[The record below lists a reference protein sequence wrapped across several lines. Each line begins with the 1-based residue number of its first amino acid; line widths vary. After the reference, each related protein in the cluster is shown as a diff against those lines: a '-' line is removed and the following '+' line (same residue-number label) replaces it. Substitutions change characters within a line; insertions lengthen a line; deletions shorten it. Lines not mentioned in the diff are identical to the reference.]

1 MDAHPKDR
9 AAGEKKAVDWDDLYH
24 RLAASRQS
32 INREMT
38 PAERKEILKARAKAL
53 AGESVEGETAAECL
67 ELLEFRLAYETY
79 GIEMRHIQETAPLKE
94 LTPLPGTPAFVLGL
108 INLRGRILSVID
120 IKKFFDLPEKGLT
133 DLNKIIV
140 LQREGM
146 EFGLLADEILG
157 VRLISRGEIYPS
169 LPTLTGVREEYL
181 MGVTRE
187 RTVLLD
193 GQKLLNDENL
203 VVNDEE

>member
-1 MDAHPKDR
+1 MDAHPTDR
-9 AAGEKKAVDWDDLYH
+9 AAGRKEKIDWDDLH
-24 RLAASRQS
+24 RRLAAARRN

-38 PAERKEILKARAKAL
+38 PTERKEILKARAKAL
-53 AGESVEGETAAECL
+53 AGESGEGESVTEQL
-67 ELLEFRLAYETY
+67 EVLEFRLAYETY
-79 GIEMRHIQETAPLKE
+79 GIEMSHVQETAPLRE
-94 LTPLPGTPAFVLGL
+94 LTPLPGTPPFVLGL

-140 LQREGM
+140 LHGEEM

-157 VRLISRGEIYPS
+157 VRSISRDGMYPP

-181 MGVTRE
+181 LGVTGE

-193 GQKLLNDENL
+193 GHKLLTDEHL

>member
-1 MDAHPKDR
+1 MEAHPKDR
-9 AAGEKKAVDWDDLYH
+9 AAGEKKGIDWDDLH
-24 RLAASRQS
+24 RRLAAARQN

-38 PAERKEILKARAKAL
+38 PAERKETLKARAKTL
-53 AGESVEGETAAECL
+53 AGESVEGESVTEQL
-67 ELLEFRLAYETY
+67 EVLEFRLAYETY
-79 GIEMRHIQETAPLKE
+79 GIEMTHVQETAPLKE
-94 LTPLPGTPAFVLGL
+94 LTPVPGTPAFVLGL

-140 LQREGM
+140 LHGEGM

-157 VRLISRGEIYPS
+157 VRSISRDEMYPS

-181 MGVTRE
+181 LGVTGE

-193 GQKLLNDENL
+193 GHKLLNDEHL
-203 VVNDEE
+203 VVNNEE